1 MLPAETQKLILET
14 HASVKVVQDQ
24 TQRLERAMLGNGR
37 PGLVDRVSLL
47 EERQSS
53 CPARENVTFAVRN
66 GRALLWAA
74 VVSALVAC
82 SACVAAFT
90 R

>member
-24 TQRLERAMLGNGR
+24 NQRLERAILGNGR

-66 GRALLWAA
+66 GKAILWVAVASVLVGAL
-74 VVSALVAC
+74 
-82 SACVAAFT
+82 ACVAMLAG
-90 R
+90 